1 MTKEKYIDV
10 KNIEKELKKIIKKQ
24 VKNQLSAVKK

>member
-1 MTKEKYIDV
+1 MTKEIYIDV